1 MITYWPNYYSEF
13 QCKADKCLHTCCAG
27 WEIGIDKDSISRFMQ
42 DPEVADKIRDGGF
55 ILREDGRCPFLC
67 DDNLC
72 EMIKKHGEDYLC
84 DICREHPRFY
94 NRFDD
99 HVEAGIG
106 LVCEEACRLVINC
119 NAPFELVAD
128 DGSKIPLPGY
138 VEAVFDDSIPLTD
151 RLVKISGGKRA
162 GSKLRAEI
170 FDGMEV
176 LEDKWT
182 NLLNKIITEP
192 VDEEDADKMINAY
205 SKELSNFAGYL
216 LYRYKG
222 NGRFAAESTY
232 LMADLM
238 AKGCGI
244 LEIARIFSGEVE
256 YSDINIDE
264 ALETFC

>member
-1 MITYWPNYYSEF
+1 
-13 QCKADKCLHTCCAG
+13 
-27 WEIGIDKDSISRFMQ
+27 MQ
-42 DPEVADKIRDGGF
+42 DPEVACKIRDGGF
-55 ILREDGRCPFLC
+55 VLREDGRCPFLC

-94 NRFDD
+94 NNFED

-106 LVCEEACRLVINC
+106 LVCEEACELVINSD
-119 NAPFELVAD
+119 APFELVAE
-128 DGSKIPLPGY
+128 DGSKMPLPEY
-138 VEAVFDDSIPLTD
+138 VEAVFDASIPLTD

-162 GSKLRAEI
+162 GSKIRAEI

-192 VDEEDADKMINAY
+192 VAEEDADKIIGAY
-205 SKELSNFAGYL
+205 SKELSNFAAYL

-222 NGRFAAESTY
+222 NGRFASEATY
-232 LMADLM
+232 LMADLL

-244 LEIARIFSGEVE
+244 IEVARIFSGEVE

-264 ALETFC
+264 ALETFS

>member
-1 MITYWPNYYSEF
+1 
-13 QCKADKCLHTCCAG
+13 
-27 WEIGIDKDSISRFMQ
+27 
-42 DPEVADKIRDGGF
+42 
-55 ILREDGRCPFLC
+55 
-67 DDNLC
+67 
-72 EMIKKHGEDYLC
+72 
-84 DICREHPRFY
+84 
-94 NRFDD
+94 
-99 HVEAGIG
+99 
-106 LVCEEACRLVINC
+106 
-119 NAPFELVAD
+119 
-128 DGSKIPLPGY
+128 
-138 VEAVFDDSIPLTD
+138 
-151 RLVKISGGKRA
+151 
-162 GSKLRAEI
+162 
-170 FDGMEV
+170 MEV

-222 NGRFAAESTY
+222 NGRFASESTY